1 MSVAAAATITTNEAA
16 RRLTVSTQ
24 RLRQLIIANEIHAE
38 RHGRMWAIDPA
49 SVEEYSR
56 HRRPTAGRSLST
68 RIVWAALLSD
78 LGTDIDEQVIHAFGL
93 FRTEQARLR
102 ALRDRDANEWRW
114 LARRRA
120 RVQRFETF
128 DAYLDRVEHHDGVL
142 RTGMSAL
149 ADHAV
154 DLIAHRRTL
163 DVYASTSTA
172 DALIDAMRL
181 TPASTGNLTIR
192 SIDDFGASGFV
203 LDRDVMPRAVVAVDL
218 LDDADTRTSR
228 AGSDLIEAITR
239 GW

>member
-1 MSVAAAATITTNEAA
+1 MAAAATITTTEAA
-16 RRLTVSTQ
+16 KRLTVSTQ

-49 SVEEYSR
+49 SVEEYGR
-56 HRRPTAGRSLST
+56 QRRTTAGRSLST
-68 RIVWAALLSD
+68 RMVWAALLSD
-78 LGTDIDEQVIHAFGL
+78 LGTDIGEQMIHAFGL
-93 FRTEQARLR
+93 GRTELAQLR
-102 ALRDRDANEWRW
+102 ALRERDANEWRW

-120 RVQRFETF
+120 SVQRFETF

-149 ADHAV
+149 TDHAV
-154 DLIAHRRTL
+154 DLVAHRRTL
-163 DVYASTSTA
+163 DVYASASTA
-172 DALIDAMRL
+172 AALIDAMRL
-181 TPASTGNLTIR
+181 APASTGNLTIR

-239 GW
+239 D

>member
-1 MSVAAAATITTNEAA
+1 MAAAATITTTEAA
-16 RRLTVSTQ
+16 RRLAISPQ
-24 RLRQLIIANEIHAE
+24 RLRQLIIADEIHAE

-49 SVEEYSR
+49 SVEEYGR

-68 RIVWAALLSD
+68 RMVWAALLSD
-78 LGTDIDEQVIHAFGL
+78 FGTDVDDEVIEAFRLG
-93 FRTEQARLR
+93 RTEQARPR

-128 DAYLDRVEHHDGVL
+128 GAYLDRVEHHDGVL

-154 DLIAHRRTL
+154 DLVAHQPTL
-163 DVYASTSTA
+163 DVYASASTA
-172 DALIDAMRL
+172 AALVEAMRL
-181 TPASTGNLTIR
+181 VPASTGNLTIR

-203 LDRDVMPRAVVAVDL
+203 LDREVMPRAVVAVDL

-228 AGSDLIEAITR
+228 VGRDLIEAITC
-239 GW
+239 G

>member
-1 MSVAAAATITTNEAA
+1 MAAAATITTKEAA
-16 RRLTVSTQ
+16 KHLAISSQ

-49 SVEEYSR
+49 SVEQYGR
-56 HRRPTAGRSLST
+56 RRRPTAGRSLST
-68 RIVWAALLSD
+68 RMVWAALLSG
-78 LGTDIDEQVIHAFGL
+78 LGTDIDDHVVRAFGL
-93 FRTEQARLR
+93 GRAEEARLR
-102 ALRDRDANEWRW
+102 ALRERDANEWRW

-128 DAYLDRVEHHDGVL
+128 DAYLERVEDHNGVL

-154 DLIAHRRTL
+154 DLVVHRRTL
-163 DVYASTSTA
+163 DVYASALTA
-172 DALIDAMRL
+172 SALIDAMRL
-181 TPASTGNLTIR
+181 APASTGNLTLR

-203 LDRDVMPRAVVAVDL
+203 LDRDVMPSAVVAVDL

-228 AGSDLIEAITR
+228 AGNDLIEAITR
-239 GW
+239 D

>member
-1 MSVAAAATITTNEAA
+1 MAAAATITTTEAA
-16 RRLTVSTQ
+16 KRLTVSTQ

-38 RHGRMWAIDPA
+38 RHGPMWAIDSA

-68 RIVWAALLSD
+68 RMVWAALLSD
-78 LGTDIDEQVIHAFGL
+78 LGTDVDDEVIEAFGL
-93 FRTEQARLR
+93 GRTEQARLR
-102 ALRDRDANEWRW
+102 ALRERDANEWRW

-128 DAYLDRVEHHDGVL
+128 DAYLDRIEHHDGVL

-154 DLIAHRRTL
+154 DLVANRRTL
-163 DVYASTSTA
+163 DVYASASA
-172 DALIDAMRL
+172 AAALIDAMRL
-181 TPASTGNLTIR
+181 TPAATGNLTIR
-192 SIDDFGASGFV
+192 AIDDFGASGFV

-228 AGSDLIEAITR
+228 AGSDLIEAITC
-239 GW
+239 G

>member
-1 MSVAAAATITTNEAA
+1 MAAAATITTTEAA
-16 RRLTVSTQ
+16 RRLAISPQ

-68 RIVWAALLSD
+68 RMVWAALLSD
-78 LGTDIDEQVIHAFGL
+78 LGTDVDDEVIEAFGL
-93 FRTEQARLR
+93 GRTEQARLR

-128 DAYLDRVEHHDGVL
+128 GTYLDRVEHHDGVL

-154 DLIAHRRTL
+154 DLAAHQRTL
-163 DVYASTSTA
+163 DVYAPASTA
-172 DALIDAMRL
+172 AALIEAMRL
-181 TPASTGNLTIR
+181 APASTGNLTIR

-239 GW
+239 G